1 MNPNLY
7 RLLLGIIVILSLLQS
22 SCTYDYERSIITWQQ
37 ERIEELKA
45 PYGWPSVVGLFW
57 IRNSMAYFGSQEGND
72 FLLPETAPSGF
83 GRIMDYDTAY
93 YMIAYRSLKVQLNGE
108 SVTKVR
114 MFTDKEEGGPSYASW
129 KSLQWHIIERQD
141 RAYLRVKDSLSIYR
155 SNLKDIPYFAID
167 EAYNVP
173 AKYTPADTSDRVSYK
188 NILGMEFSDRFA
200 GFLDFDLQGQNHRLV
215 ALDNDEDSYFV
226 IFGDLT
232 NDSATY
238 GGGRYIYPKKANKDG
253 LTYIDFNKA
262 INPPCVFTPYAT
274 CPLPPEENRLPIAIV
289 AGEKMIKLY

>member
-1 MNPNLY
+1 MNPITS
-7 RLLLGIIVILSLLQS
+7 RLFLSIIVIFSLIQY
-22 SCTYDYERSIITWQQ
+22 SCTSDYERGVISWQK

-57 IRNSMAYFGSQEGND
+57 IRNSMAYFGSQEAND
-72 FLLPETAPSGF
+72 FILPQTAPSGF

-93 YMIAYRSLKVQLNGE
+93 YMIAYGSLRVQMNGE

-114 MFTDKEEGGPSYASW
+114 MLTDKEENGPSYASW

-141 RAYLRVKDSLSIYR
+141 KAFLRVKDTLSIYR
-155 SNLKDIPYFAID
+155 SKLEDIPYYPID
-167 EAYNVP
+167 EKYNV
-173 AKYTPADTSDRVSYK
+173 AATFRPADTSDRVSYE
-188 NILGMEFSDRFA
+188 NILGMEFSERFA
-200 GFLDFDLQGQNHRLV
+200 GFLNFELGGESHKLI
-215 ALDNDEDSYFV
+215 ALENDNDSYFV
-226 IFGDLT
+226 IFGDTT
-232 NDSATY
+232 NESATY
-238 GGGRYIYPKKANKDG
+238 GGGRYIYPKKANG
-253 LTYIDFNKA
+253 EGSTFIDFNKA